1 METCYPHV
9 HPEQQDQLLLSL
21 LLARGHEAFPPPQL
35 CHTSYF
41 IFQNEAEIEFIHK
54 TGSVYLGFLS
64 LPNGQHGISDWVVQ
78 AAL

>member
-21 LLARGHEAFPPPQL
+21 LLAKGHEAFPPQL